1 METSAS
7 HELGQTTAEYAVVL
21 GVISA
26 IVLLALG
33 LLSENVATAIST
45 VAALV

>member
-1 METSAS
+1 MEAPRRE
-7 HELGQTTAEYAVVL
+7 ELGQTTAEYAVVL

-33 LLSENVATAIST
+33 LLSEQVATAIST
-45 VAALV
+45 VATLV